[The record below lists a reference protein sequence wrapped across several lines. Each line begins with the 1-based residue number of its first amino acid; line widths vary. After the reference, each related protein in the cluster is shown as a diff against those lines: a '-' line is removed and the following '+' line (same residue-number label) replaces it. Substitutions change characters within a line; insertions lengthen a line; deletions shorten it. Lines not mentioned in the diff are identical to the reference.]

1 MLGEGVPEVN
11 EDLLQNRYCE
21 LRSDQVRAVD
31 DLVER
36 LHDGCAADEDV
47 VAGHGGVPVSP
58 FLLFVS
64 RLKPSSL
71 QKGFNSRPGR

>member
-1 MLGEGVPEVN
+1 
-11 EDLLQNRYCE
+11 
-21 LRSDQVRAVD
+21 VRAVD